1 MVLVR
6 LDRLVCSLIQSVRIS
21 RFIHSSSLFTS
32 RSSDLGSHLTTKV
45 RRSLIL
51 GSAVVA
57 IIVMIG
63 LAWFLFFSQN
73 PSSPNFAGKNST
85 TSKSADG
92 LSLVLSLNSTIMQS
106 GQGISVIL
114 EEQNT
119 LPKVNDVSASTNW
132 PLNGLKVS
140 PCGPLN
146 YPIGVAI
153 FQGYYVAANISSA
166 KPLQLY
172 EPGVYACPMILAKI
186 DAYAFQ
192 PLSSTASVIGSC
204 GPSSCFTE
212 RIYSNVTANGYWNE
226 GLLEGA
232 TFTPFNPGAYTV
244 VAGDEWGALA
254 VLHFFVEQYLP

>member
-1 MVLVR
+1 
-6 LDRLVCSLIQSVRIS
+6 
-21 RFIHSSSLFTS
+21 
-32 RSSDLGSHLTTKV
+32 
-45 RRSLIL
+45 L

-57 IIVMIG
+57 IILMIG
-63 LAWFLFFSQN
+63 LAWFLLFSQN
-73 PSSPNFAGKNST
+73 PPSPEFAGKNST
-85 TSKSADG
+85 TSNSANG

-119 LPKVNDVSASTNW
+119 LPKVNEVSASTNW
-132 PLNGLKVS
+132 PLNGLKVG

-186 DAYAFQ
+186 DAYTFQ
-192 PLSSTASVIGSC
+192 PLSSTADIVGSC
-204 GPSSCFTE
+204 GSSSCFTE

-226 GLLEGA
+226 GLLGGA
-232 TFTPFNPGAYTV
+232 TFTHFNPGTYTV

-254 VLHFFVEQYLP
+254 ILHFLVGQHLP